1 MNTRYITLGTFV
13 VVTLGAFGWLALQL
27 GLGDRDG
34 THYTVRTPDA
44 AGLVEG
50 NSVRIAGV
58 EVGKV
63 GSIHVDGNV
72 AVIDIRIRKGTPVH
86 KDACAAVHIKG
97 MLGEKYL
104 GIAQAQTGEPMPAG
118 ATFDCVTATVDFDN
132 ALNAT
137 KEMVYGDES
146 LLPPITR
153 VAHRIDKF
161 TAALDEGT
169 DENSPRGRLDK
180 MLGTAEKLL
189 ATTGEMLDENRG
201 DLRAMAMTGRKRLED
216 PRIDKILD
224 GTVKLLDNVNRR
236 LPAMLDQGERTLAK
250 LEKAADLLDD
260 QHIAQIDGMLDDG
273 AAALKNLRKLS
284 DDFKD
289 VGKDL
294 KPALKSV
301 APLLKD
307 LGTIA
312 HRAASI
318 TEGTIRQFFQMEGF
332 RVRLGQ
338 GKEAREF
345 LKESEKGD

>member
-13 VVTLGAFGWLALQL
+13 AVTLGAFGWLALQL

-63 GSIHVDGNV
+63 GAIHVDGNI
-72 AVIDIRIRKGTPVH
+72 AVIDVRIRKGTPVFA
-86 KDACAAVHIKG
+86 DACAAVHIKG

-118 ATFDCVTATVDFDN
+118 ATFGCVTETVDFDN

-137 KEMVYGDES
+137 KEMVYGEES

-153 VAHRIDKF
+153 VAKRIDTF
-161 TAALDEGT
+161 TAALEEGA
-169 DENSPRGRLDK
+169 DENSPRSRIDR
-180 MLGTAEKLL
+180 MLGTAENLL
-189 ATTGEMLDENRG
+189 VDGHEMLKENRE
-201 DLRAMAMTGRKRLED
+201 DLRAMAVAGRKRLED

-224 GTVKLLDNVNRR
+224 GTVKLLDTANRR
-236 LPAMLDQGERTLAK
+236 IPAMLDQGERVLAK
-250 LEKAADLLDD
+250 LDRAADLLDE

-294 KPALKSV
+294 KPALKGI

-312 HRAASI
+312 HRAAYI

-338 GKEAREF
+338 GREAREF
-345 LKESEKGD
+345 MKASEKDD